1 VAARAGALPE
11 VLGDAPV
18 WCDPLDVES
27 IAAAIRAAVT
37 DDGLRARAVAAGHA
51 RAAGYDWAETAR
63 LTLGAYE
70 RASEE
75 APG

>member
-1 VAARAGALPE
+1 
-11 VLGDAPV
+11 
-18 WCDPLDVES
+18 VES

-75 APG
+75 ASE